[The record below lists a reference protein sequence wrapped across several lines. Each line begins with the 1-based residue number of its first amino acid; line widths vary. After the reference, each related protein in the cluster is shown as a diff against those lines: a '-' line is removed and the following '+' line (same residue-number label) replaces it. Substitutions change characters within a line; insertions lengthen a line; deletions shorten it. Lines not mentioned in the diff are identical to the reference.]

1 MEVLQINLYNVEV
14 FNKLKDWISSILNQ
28 LDSYSWGSF
37 SLLDLALG
45 FLIISAFLPVVL
57 NLRNV
62 ESVGGFGMTAYD
74 IKKNRR
80 WVASR
85 HKYVVRKK

>member
-1 MEVLQINLYNVEV
+1 MLLINLYNIEV
-14 FNKLKDWISSILNQ
+14 FDKIKDWIFSILTE
-28 LDSYSWGSF
+28 LDSYSWGNF

-45 FLIISAFLPVVL
+45 FLVISAFLPVVL

-62 ESVGGFGMTAYD
+62 DSVGGFGMTAYD